1 MGDHLAK
8 VVERVTTSR
17 LSGIGKGGI
26 GRGRG
31 GGGEDASVGLM
42 FYDILLFLAR
52 PGRGSTLIQVAI
64 RRLKAFQRFSASL
77 V

>member
-31 GGGEDASVGLM
+31 GGGGGEDASVVLQFVLLQLYWYTDYM
-42 FYDILLFLAR
+42 F
-52 PGRGSTLIQVAI
+52 
-64 RRLKAFQRFSASL
+64 
-77 V
+77 

>member
-26 GRGRG
+26 GRGGG
-31 GGGEDASVGLM
+31 GGGEDHGLM

>member
-31 GGGEDASVGLM
+31 GGGGEDASVVLQ
-42 FYDILLFLAR
+42 FVLFQLY
-52 PGRGSTLIQVAI
+52 
-64 RRLKAFQRFSASL
+64 
-77 V
+77 